1 MSRQY
6 NMYNV
11 QLSEFWKQ
19 RCTKEGIHN
28 APYLFDEDND
38 DTVSEAPSRA
48 VSQLSTTSTVT
59 QQKIEEL
66 QKKLEAERAYALAC
80 PLSSPCPLCRHCA
93 CGGTRRE
100 PCLGVGPPIGASLG
114 ERGMRTSHSPP
125 PAPPLLAPLTHMRAH
140 ALCACRSKRIEVEQM
155 LASFQQGKQ

>member
-28 APYLFDEDND
+28 APYLFDEEND
-38 DTVSEAPSRA
+38 DTISEAPSRA

-66 QKKLEAERAYALAC
+66 QKKLEAERAYA
-80 PLSSPCPLCRHCA
+80 SSPRPLPPQPCA
-93 CGGTRRE
+93 HPRLQKILLVGT
-100 PCLGVGPPIGASLG
+100 LQKALAPPRCSY
-114 ERGMRTSHSPP
+114 SPP
-125 PAPPLLAPLTHMRAH
+125 ADTCSSDR
-140 ALCACRSKRIEVEQM
+140 RKRIEVEQM

>member
-19 RCTKEGIHN
+19 RCNKEGIHN

-66 QKKLEAERAYALAC
+66 QKKLEAERA
-80 PLSSPCPLCRHCA
+80 
-93 CGGTRRE
+93 
-100 PCLGVGPPIGASLG
+100 
-114 ERGMRTSHSPP
+114 
-125 PAPPLLAPLTHMRAH
+125 
-140 ALCACRSKRIEVEQM
+140 
-155 LASFQQGKQ
+155 